1 MAIKPAPIPI
11 ATGTLGG
18 LIGLVAGGCNEMMP
32 VFAGSVAGF
41 AIGCSISI
49 YIFIKGDSV
58 KVEIVKGDSV
68 KNEIVKEEIVINP
81 IAGFPKN

>member
-32 VFAGSVAGF
+32 VFAGSVTGF

-49 YIFIKGDSV
+49 YIFIKGDDDI
-58 KVEIVKGDSV
+58 KDSKPEAEAEPEV
-68 KNEIVKEEIVINP
+68 THVINP